1 MMVGQEKLSK
11 TIDDRNDTFTSAVRQ
26 RLLGDLSSMDEKTL
40 EWLVMEHYQFSLANR
55 DVILLQGVESTASL
69 ANKGVTAELQRNA
82 DEEDGH
88 APMYKQAMRD
98 IGTDMDQRVEFPP
111 TTRFLSRVTELSAS
125 NPSRS
130 LGALYATETAAIFEH
145 EAFYEI
151 SREIAERRGYS
162 FEGSLIKH
170 FHDLHLDGGVEQG
183 HKDGLAAFVD
193 VEDPA
198 DPAEGERI
206 DKDEVH
212 RGAME
217 AIEAMREWWDALLG
231 RAFPAAAAH

>member
-1 MMVGQEKLSK
+1 MGGNEKLSK
-11 TIDDRNDTFTSAVRQ
+11 KIDDENDAFTSSVRQ
-26 RLLGDLSSMDEKTL
+26 VLLRDLPGVDEKTL

-55 DVILLQGVESTASL
+55 DVILLQGVAATASL
-69 ANKGVTAELQRNA
+69 ANKGVTVELQRNA

-88 APMYKQAMRD
+88 APMYKQAMRN
-98 IGTDMDQRVEFPP
+98 IGTDMDERVEFPP
-111 TTRFLSRVTELSAS
+111 TTRFLSTVTELSAS

-145 EAFYEI
+145 EVFLEI
-151 SREIAERRGYS
+151 CREIAQRRGYT

-193 VEDPA
+193 VDDPG
-198 DPAEGERI
+198 DPSQGDVI

-212 RGAME
+212 RGAMA
-217 AIEAMREWWDALLG
+217 AIDAMRGWWDALLG
-231 RAFPAAAAH
+231 RALPAAAR